1 MYVTLI
7 QISGIGSLSFYIL
20 LLSSHLLE
28 IDPSI
33 ERKSNWSEIPSWKDY
48 RRKMYQVV
56 TTEMLA
62 ERDPPKGSGHE
73 LSSRNSWF
81 CFPGS
86 TGHAYNCLL
95 KPASVRLTRSIPG
108 NILCLP
114 NENRR
119 DSSKNHRQNCPQ
131 TLGKI
136 DEIIDI
142 YFIVLCIKYVK
153 PKKKKINK

>member
-119 DSSKNHRQNCPQ
+119 DSSKNPPELSPNSRKNRRDHRYIFHRI
-131 TLGKI
+131 TYKI
-136 DEIIDI
+136 
-142 YFIVLCIKYVK
+142 CKT
-153 PKKKKINK
+153 KKKKNK